1 MESEKR
7 GFGSTG
13 FKKNGL
19 QECHNTSLGKC
30 RISCKNRVRKC
41 YIGKEQIMADNNQI
55 IALYTEL
62 AENPNKDFGWDK
74 GLENAKAHIYQQE
87 WMDKLPSEIWDYCA
101 AVGNPF
107 SLGEIHEGECIVDLG
122 CGAGVDLLV
131 GALKVG
137 NKGQAI
143 GVDITPKMV
152 DKARYHAKLGGFSNV
167 RVLECSFDNTGLED
181 NSVDVVISNGAINL
195 TGCKE
200 SVFAEI
206 HRILKP
212 EGRLMFADMIDIS
225 EPSDACCSTQKTDC
239 CSTDQDDWANCVAG
253 TLHKEELITM
263 MQQAGFGDIECLGLT
278 HYKTADT
285 TQGATFRAKKVA
297 SDRLRQNYWDNI
309 FTIKDYT
316 RVLWHQVHPGKSLEQ
331 IEAFA
336 QKDDCIID
344 VGCGA
349 SLLVDH
355 LIAKGYRNIYLLDTS
370 NESLKIVKNRLKENE
385 DIPTY
390 ICSDIVNFKPT
401 QKFKVWHD
409 RAMFHFLLNKQDRI
423 KYFDV
428 LNDTLL
434 PDGIAVINTFAIGGE
449 TECAGLNTA
458 QYDSKKIAEELP
470 KGLSLVDAENFN
482 HTTPKHTEQ
491 KYSCFYIKKDTTHN

>member
-1 MESEKR
+1 M
-7 GFGSTG
+7 
-13 FKKNGL
+13 
-19 QECHNTSLGKC
+19 
-30 RISCKNRVRKC
+30 
-41 YIGKEQIMADNNQI
+41 DNHKQI
-55 IALYTEL
+55 IELYSEL
-62 AENPNKDFGWDK
+62 AKQPDKDFGWDK
-74 GLENAKAHIYQQE
+74 GLENAKAHSYSQE
-87 WMDKLPSEIWDYCA
+87 WIDKLPSEIWDFCA

-107 SLGEIHEGECIVDLG
+107 SLGEIQEGECVVDLG

-131 GALKVG
+131 SALKIG
-137 NKGQAI
+137 DKGQAI
-143 GVDITPKMV
+143 GVDITPEMV
-152 DKARYHAKLGGFSNV
+152 DKARYHAKLGGFPNI
-167 RVLECSFDNTGLED
+167 RVLESSFDNTGLED

-206 HRILKP
+206 YRILKP

-225 EPSDACCSTQKTDC
+225 EKTDTCCSTQMTDC
-239 CSTDQDDWANCVAG
+239 CSRGQEDWANCVAG
-253 TLHKEELITM
+253 TLHKEELINM
-263 MQQAGFGDIECLGLT
+263 MQQAGFGDIECTGLT

-297 SDRLRQNYWDNI
+297 SDKLRKNYWDNI
-309 FTIKDYT
+309 FNEKDYT
-316 RVLWHQVHPGKSLEQ
+316 SVLWHQVHPSKSLEQ

-336 QKDDCIID
+336 KKDDFIID

-370 NESLKIVKNRLKENE
+370 NESLEIVKNRLKDDAN
-385 DIPTY
+385 IPIY
-390 ICSDIVNFKPT
+390 IDSDIVNFKST

-423 KYFDV
+423 KYLDV
-428 LNDTLL
+428 LNDALL
-434 PDGIAVINTFAIGGE
+434 PDGIAIINTFAIGGE

-458 QYDSKKIAEELP
+458 QYDSEKMAEELP
-470 KGLSLVDAENFN
+470 QGLSLVCAENFN
-482 HTTPKHTEQ
+482 HITPKNTEQ
-491 KYSCFYIKKDTTHN
+491 KYCCFYIKKDTAKN